1 MLSWTSLWLALLLAA
16 CSTVSA
22 AGPAIQLQ
30 GTRLEGLYSADGA
43 VESFLGVKFAAAPI
57 GELRW
62 RAPQAVRYSAPVTA
76 ARQFGPA
83 CYQGDHITR
92 WYRDLIASFG
102 GDPASISPPPV
113 SEDCLYLNIW
123 RPQVRGTAP
132 LPVMVYVHGGS
143 NRGGWAYEPNYIGE
157 NLARQNVLVVSVAYR
172 LGAFGFFSHP
182 DLAESNFALLDL
194 IAALEWLQQHI
205 GAAGGDPGNVTLVG
219 ESAGASNIAHLM
231 VSPQAKGLFQR
242 VIHQSAGWAISGRVS
257 REQQLAQGLALQ
269 RELTGPAGSLDSL
282 RKVPAEQLLAAA
294 DRVFEDTFFDPVV
307 DGLSLIEPV
316 AASLALGNFP
326 PLDLLIGTNADEWL
340 MYLEEDAS
348 LEAWIRENLPA
359 QRVEPVLAHARQ
371 EPDSLRALDRLITA
385 DRFVCPSLHLAE
397 VVAAAGGRSWGYY
410 FSRQREGDKA
420 VSMGAYHGAEL
431 PYVFATHDDWLPTSA
446 DDEALTR
453 SMMAYWVNFAR
464 DGNPNGADLPAWP
477 AFTTRNSQVISLDRE
492 ITAIHHPSR
501 ELCELLQDTSGAAHG
516 SE

>member
-1 MLSWTSLWLALLLAA
+1 MSMPEILSWTSRWLALLLAA
-16 CSTVSA
+16 CSTISA
-22 AGPAIQLQ
+22 AAPAIQLQ
-30 GTRLEGLYSADGA
+30 DTRLEGLYSADGA

-92 WYRDLIASFG
+92 WYQDLIASFG

-123 RPQVRGTAP
+123 RPQFRGTAP

-182 DLAESNFALLDL
+182 DVAESNFALLDL

-231 VSPQAKGLFQR
+231 VSPKAKGLFQR

-269 RELTGPAGSLDSL
+269 RELTGPAGSC
-282 RKVPAEQLLAAA
+282 RP
-294 DRVFEDTFFDPVV
+294 
-307 DGLSLIEPV
+307 G
-316 AASLALGNFP
+316 
-326 PLDLLIGTNADEWL
+326 
-340 MYLEEDAS
+340 
-348 LEAWIRENLPA
+348 IRG
-359 QRVEPVLAHARQ
+359 H
-371 EPDSLRALDRLITA
+371 I
-385 DRFVCPSLHLAE
+385 F
-397 VVAAAGGRSWGYY
+397 
-410 FSRQREGDKA
+410 
-420 VSMGAYHGAEL
+420 
-431 PYVFATHDDWLPTSA
+431 
-446 DDEALTR
+446 
-453 SMMAYWVNFAR
+453 
-464 DGNPNGADLPAWP
+464 
-477 AFTTRNSQVISLDRE
+477 
-492 ITAIHHPSR
+492 
-501 ELCELLQDTSGAAHG
+501 
-516 SE
+516 